1 MHYIQFL
8 NNNSIYEYIAY
19 DYTEDSIFII
29 RIVEKLDKNWLQI
42 WIQRVKIYKYKC
54 KLKK

>member
-29 RIVEKLDKNWLQI
+29 RIVEKLDKN
-42 WIQRVKIYKYKC
+42 
-54 KLKK
+54 